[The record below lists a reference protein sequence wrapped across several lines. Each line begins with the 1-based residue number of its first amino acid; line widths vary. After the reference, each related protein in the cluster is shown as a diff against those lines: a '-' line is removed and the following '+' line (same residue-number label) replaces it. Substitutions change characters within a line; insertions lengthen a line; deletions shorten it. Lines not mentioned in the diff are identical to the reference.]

1 MIAAQDIR
9 VLTAEE
15 ADLLTTVRPFQRM
28 MRCAFAGVPFR
39 LEDQPVGS
47 SKNAPKYSE
56 ALILSMV
63 ADGLL
68 WVTQQ
73 AAAWP
78 ERDVPARP
86 FTVIL
91 SPVGEKERVR
101 LLKHSRMTTVQDHRL
116 DEAA

>member
-1 MIAAQDIR
+1 MIAEQDIR

-15 ADLLTTVRPFQRM
+15 ADLLTTVRPYQRM

-47 SKNAPKYSE
+47 SKNAPRYSE

-63 ADGLL
+63 EHGLL
-68 WVTQQ
+68 LVIQC
-73 AAAWP
+73 AAEWP
-78 ERDVPARP
+78 GRAPARP

-91 SPVGEKERVR
+91 SPVGERERVR
-101 LLKHSRMTTVQDHRL
+101 LLKHSRLTTGQDHRL
-116 DEAA
+116 DHAA